1 MFEAFDMG
9 NLEMKNTDE
18 LTAQVISLPIHTEMQ
33 EDELNYIAENFLSI
47 VNELAVQKTE
57 AALNV

>member
-1 MFEAFDMG
+1 
-9 NLEMKNTDE
+9 
-18 LTAQVISLPIHTEMQ
+18 MQ